1 MVGPTQP
8 LKSVTPNSQWETRKG
23 ITMSHRM
30 WHLGVVTTGMA
41 ALALTGC
48 TSSSTSTSGKSDKGS
63 SSGTLTVGTTDKVV
77 ALDPA
82 GSYDNGSLA
91 VESQVY
97 PFLMNSK
104 PGSAKPEPD
113 IAASAKFT
121 SPHDFTVKLKKG
133 LKFAN
138 GHDLTSSD
146 VKFSFDRQVKIAD
159 PDGPSSLL
167 SNLEKVSTPDDLT
180 VVFHLKGSYD
190 QTWPGVLTSS
200 AGPIV
205 DEQVLSPTKLTPD
218 KKIVDANAFAGPFKI
233 VSYSKNSLISYKKFD
248 GYKGILPAAKTS
260 TINMKYYSDANN
272 LKLDIGSGNI
282 DMAYRTLSP
291 TDIASLSKNKN
302 VKIHKGPGGEL
313 RYMVFNFNTM
323 PFGKKTKNPD
333 PEKALA
339 VRQAMADSI
348 NRKNIAKQVYKNT
361 YQPVY
366 SFVPEGF
373 AGQTQPLKKLYG
385 DGQGGPDPAR
395 AKQRLKKAGVKTPVT
410 IHLQYNSDH
419 YGSSS
424 SEEYAMIKSQLEAT
438 GLFKVDLQSTEWVQY
453 SKDRVKDEY
462 PVYQLGWYPD
472 YSDADNYMTPFFLNP
487 GSFLSQ
493 HFMNEDINKLIKQ
506 QRSEPDAQKRNKLL
520 GELQLKLGKLLPTLP
535 FLQGAQVAV
544 AGKDVKG
551 VTLDPSFK
559 LHLSTLHKS

>member
-1 MVGPTQP
+1 
-8 LKSVTPNSQWETRKG
+8 
-23 ITMSHRM
+23 MSKRT
-30 WHLGVVTTGMA
+30 WHISLAMAGVA
-41 ALALTGC
+41 AVAVTGC
-48 TSSSTSTSGKSDKGS
+48 TSSSTSSDGGSGSGKSGQGGS
-63 SSGTLTVGTTDKVV
+63 SSTLTVGTTDKIVS
-77 ALDPA
+77 LDPA
-82 GSYDNGSLA
+82 GAYDNGSLA
-91 VESQVY
+91 VMSQVY

-104 PGSAKPEPD
+104 PGTSKPEPD
-113 IAASAKFT
+113 IASSAKFT

-133 LKFAN
+133 LTFAN
-138 GHDLTSSD
+138 GHKLTSSD
-146 VKFSFDRQVKIAD
+146 VKFSFDRQKKIAD

-205 DEQVLSPTKLTPD
+205 DEQVLSATKLTPD
-218 KKIVDANAFAGPFKI
+218 QEIVKADAFAGPYQI
-233 VSYSKNSLISYKKFD
+233 ASYSKNSLVSYKKFD
-248 GYKGILPAAKTS
+248 GYKGLLPKAKTA
-260 TINMKYYSDANN
+260 TINMKYYSDPNN
-272 LKLDIGSGNI
+272 LKLDIGNGNI

-291 TDIASLSKNKN
+291 TDIQSLSKNKN
-302 VKIHKGPGGEL
+302 VTIHKGPGGEL

-323 PFGKKTKNPD
+323 PFGKKTSNPD
-333 PEKALA
+333 PAKALA

-348 NRKNIAKQVYKNT
+348 NRKQIASQVYKNT

-366 SFVPEGF
+366 SFVPKGFEG
-373 AGQTQPLKKLYG
+373 QIQPLKKMYG
-385 DGQGGPDPAR
+385 DGSGGPDKAR

-419 YGSSS
+419 YGASS

-453 SKDRVKDEY
+453 SKDRVKDAY

-472 YSDADNYMTPFFLNP
+472 YSDADNFITPFFLNP

-493 HFMNEDINKLIKQ
+493 HFMNDEINKLIREQ
-506 QRSEPDAQKRNKLL
+506 QSEPNEAKRTKIIE
-520 GELQLKLGKLLPTLP
+520 ELQTKLAKILPTLP
-535 FLQGAQVAV
+535 FLQGSQVAV

-559 LHLSTLHKS
+559 LHLSTLSKG